1 MFQELK
7 FQLSSAILTVV
18 TIAAVV
24 AGIVNYD
31 QNRKFPLPDDG
42 VTWIDRDT
50 SNGVVI
56 EAYQIAP
63 GSAATSA
70 GIHKGDEVLAINRT
84 PLRNSLDVA
93 RILAGVG
100 AWGQAT
106 YTIRRDGVEFPAKIY
121 VRQAPSSAAVFF

>member
-24 AGIVNYD
+24 GGALNYD

-42 VTWIDRDT
+42 VTWVDRESST
-50 SNGVVI
+50 GNVV
-56 EAYQIAP
+56 EAYRVP
-63 GSAATSA
+63 PDSA
-70 GIHKGDEVLAINRT
+70 GARNGIRSSDELLAINNA
-84 PLRNSLDVA
+84 PIHNSQDVA

-106 YTIRRDGVEFPAKIY
+106 
-121 VRQAPSSAAVFF
+121 